1 MKRAV
6 LGLDRTLI
14 FLVGLVLLVAGVAV
28 AAWGLGLLTQVWA
41 GAPEELSTTPATDV
55 LSASWWGPAALAG
68 GIVLGLL
75 ALWWVLAHRTHHGVG
90 PLRLPGSSRSGQLTL
105 DGTAAADAA
114 ADVIAATPGVRSA
127 RGRTI
132 TDRGQ
137 LLADLKVVVEPD
149 ADLRAVA
156 GATDTAMTDLAVV
169 LGRDDVRS
177 RVSLTVARTTRQ
189 AARVS

>member
-6 LGLDRTLI
+6 LGLDRALI
-14 FLVGLVLLVAGVAV
+14 FLLGLVLLVAGVAV

-41 GAPEELSTTPATDV
+41 GAPDELSTTPATDV
-55 LSASWWGPAALAG
+55 LSAPWWAPVALAG

-75 ALWWVLAHRTHHGVG
+75 ALWWVLAHRTHHGIG
-90 PLRLPGSSRSGQLTL
+90 PLRLTGSGRPGQLTL

-137 LLADLKVVVEPD
+137 LLADLRVTIEPD
-149 ADLRAVA
+149 ADLRSVA
-156 GATDTAMTDLAVV
+156 TATDTAMTDLAAV
-169 LGRDDVRS
+169 LGRDDIRS
-177 RVSLTVARTTRQ
+177 RVTLTVARTARQ
-189 AARVS
+189 TSRVS